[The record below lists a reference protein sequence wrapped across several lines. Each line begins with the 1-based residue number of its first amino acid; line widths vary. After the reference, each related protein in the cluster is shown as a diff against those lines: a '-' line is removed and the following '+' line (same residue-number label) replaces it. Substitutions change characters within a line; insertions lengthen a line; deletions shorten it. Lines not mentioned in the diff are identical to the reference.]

1 MTDKKFYKVIC
12 NEINLVLLLK
22 KLSIREERR
31 AYHGIKKKISGLDK
45 PITIDSYINY
55 VVKAFLFDSDEFYE
69 NLPGDQ
75 EDKDTII
82 RAVYKSIIE
91 AYPPFDLEFVCDDIN
106 NGTFMEEMHE
116 SLAAVLSTA
125 AQSEAPSKS
134 LKSIKTLADV
144 NNLERYISRNL
155 VGQDQAVK
163 GLVNSM
169 KLVASGLYKNASFF
183 FIGPT
188 GVGKTELARLVGK
201 KYSGN
206 FWKVNCAEY
215 AQAHEYAKLIGSPP
229 GYVGHSEKSLMAEK
243 AEKSNK
249 WVILFDEIEKAHNKF
264 YDFLLSLLDDGTC
277 TDNMGKV
284 LDFSESI
291 FIFTSNQGISDV
303 RVGEKLGFGD
313 EKVSVSGSEE
323 EITKSVKKKF
333 PAEFMNRI
341 DNYVFFNTLE
351 PQHLRKIATLA
362 LSNIP
367 IKRQKALLDYI
378 VENGYSEEYGARNIK
393 RFIKNE
399 VATIIAQ
406 ALLERKLPTKKG
418 DLYTPKIKSGK
429 LTLTCLTGEE
439 DEAAGEA
446 ITLPS

>member
-1 MTDKKFYKVIC
+1 LAEQKFYKVIC

-22 KLSIREERR
+22 KLTMREERR
-31 AYHGIKKKISGLDK
+31 TYHDVKKKIEGLDK
-45 PITIDSYINY
+45 PITIDSYITF
-55 VVKAFLFDSDEFYE
+55 VVKAFLYDAEEFFN
-69 NLPGDQ
+69 NLPQDK
-75 EDKDTII
+75 EDKDTIT
-82 RAVYKSIIE
+82 RAVYASIIE
-91 AYPPFDLEFVCDDIN
+91 AYPPFDLEFVCADIN

-125 AQSEAPSKS
+125 AQAEAPPKS
-134 LKSIKTLADV
+134 LKAIKTLNDV
-144 NNLERYISRNL
+144 NNLERYLSKNL
-155 VGQDQAVK
+155 IGQEQAVK
-163 GLVNSM
+163 GLVDSM

-188 GVGKTELARLVGK
+188 GVGKTELARLVGNR
-201 KYSGN
+201 YSGN

-249 WVILFDEIEKAHNKF
+249 WVILFDEIEKAHTKF

-277 TDNMGKV
+277 TDNMGRV
-284 LDFSESI
+284 LDFTESI
-291 FIFTSNQGISDV
+291 FIFTSNQGVSDI
-303 RVGEKLGFGD
+303 RVGKKLGFGG
-313 EKVSVSGSEE
+313 ETVSVSGSEQ
-323 EITKSVKKKF
+323 EITQSVKKKF

-351 PQHLRKIATLA
+351 PQHLKKIATLA

-367 IKRQKALLDYI
+367 IKRHKALLDFI
-378 VENGYSEEYGARNIK
+378 VEHGYSEEYGARNIK

-399 VATIIAQ
+399 VATVIAQ
-406 ALLERKLPTKKG
+406 ALLERRLPSKKG
-418 DLYTPKIKSGK
+418 DLYTPKVKDGK
-429 LTLTCLTGEE
+429 LTLTCLTGDEE
-439 DEAAGEA
+439 ELIDQAAG
-446 ITLPS
+446 

>member
-1 MTDKKFYKVIC
+1 M
-12 NEINLVLLLK
+12 
-22 KLSIREERR
+22 REERR
-31 AYHGIKKKISGLDK
+31 AYHDVKKKIESLDK

-55 VVKAFLFDSDEFYE
+55 VVKAFLFDADEFYR
-69 NLPGDQ
+69 NLPEDQ

-82 RAVYKSIIE
+82 RAVYASIIE
-91 AYPPFDLEFVCDDIN
+91 AYPPFDLEFVCADIN
-106 NGTFMEEMHE
+106 NGTFLEEMHE
-116 SLAAVLSTA
+116 SLAGVLSA
-125 AQSEAPSKS
+125 AKQSEAPPKT
-134 LKSIKTLADV
+134 LKAIKTLNDV
-144 NNLERYISRNL
+144 NNLKRYLSRNL
-155 VGQDQAVK
+155 VGQDKAVQS
-163 GLVNSM
+163 LVDSM

-201 KYSGN
+201 RFSNN

-249 WVILFDEIEKAHNKF
+249 WVILFDEIEKAHSKF

-277 TDNMGKV
+277 TDNMGRV

-291 FIFTSNQGISDV
+291 FIFTSNQGVSDI
-303 RVGEKLGFGD
+303 RVGRKLGFGD
-313 EKVSVSGSEE
+313 ERVSVSGSET
-323 EITKSVKKKF
+323 EITQSVKKNF

-351 PQHLRKIATLA
+351 PQHLRKIAQLA

-367 IKRQKALLDYI
+367 IKRHKALLDHI
-378 VENGYSEEYGARNIK
+378 VEHGYSEEYGARNIK

-399 VATIIAQ
+399 VATVIAQ
-406 ALLERKLPTKKG
+406 ALLERRLPSKKG
-418 DLYTPKIKSGK
+418 DLYTPKIKGGK
-429 LTLTCLTGEE
+429 LTLTCLTG
-439 DEAAGEA
+439 DENEMIDQAAG
-446 ITLPS
+446 

>member
-1 MTDKKFYKVIC
+1 MTDQKFYKVIC

-22 KLSIREERR
+22 KFTMREERK
-31 AYHGIKKKISGLDK
+31 AYHGVKKKIAGLDK

-55 VVKAFLFDSDEFYE
+55 VVKAFLFDADEFYK
-69 NLPGDQ
+69 NLPEDQ
-75 EDKDTII
+75 EDRDTVV
-82 RAVYKSIIE
+82 RAVYSSIIE
-91 AYPPFDLEFVCDDIN
+91 AYPPFDLEFVCADIN

-125 AQSEAPSKS
+125 AQSEAPAKS
-134 LKSIKTLADV
+134 LKAIRTLADV
-144 NNLERYISRNL
+144 NNLERYLSKNL

-163 GLVNSM
+163 GLVDSM

-201 KYSGN
+201 KFSGN

-249 WVILFDEIEKAHNKF
+249 WVILFDEIEKAHTKF

-277 TDNMGKV
+277 TDNMGRV

-291 FIFTSNQGISDV
+291 FIFTSNQGISDI
-303 RVGEKLGFGD
+303 RVGKKLGFGD
-313 EKVSVSGSEE
+313 ERVSVSGSET
-323 EITKSVKKKF
+323 EITESVKKKF

-351 PQHLRKIATLA
+351 PQHLRKIATLS

-367 IKRQKALLDYI
+367 IKRHKALLDFI
-378 VENGYSEEYGARNIK
+378 VEHGYSEEYGARNIK

-399 VATIIAQ
+399 VATVIAQ
-406 ALLERKLPTKKG
+406 ALLERRLPSKKG
-418 DLYTPKIKSGK
+418 DLYTPKIKNSK
-429 LTLTCLTGEE
+429 LSLTCLTGDEE
-439 DEAAGEA
+439 TIDQAAE
-446 ITLPS
+446 